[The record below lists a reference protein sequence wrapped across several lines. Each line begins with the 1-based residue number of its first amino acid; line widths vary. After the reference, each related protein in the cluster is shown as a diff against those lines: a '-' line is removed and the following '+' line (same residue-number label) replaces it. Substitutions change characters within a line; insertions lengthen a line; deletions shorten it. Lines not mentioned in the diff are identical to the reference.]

1 MKKLTEIFKSKPRTF
16 SFEIFPPKT
25 DKGYESLLETLEDL
39 STLPFDFIS
48 VTYGAG
54 GSSRDRT
61 LEIVRLI
68 QEKYHIPALHHFT
81 CVLHTRRD
89 IKRIIDEIKSH
100 DIRNLLAL
108 RGDPPRDQPDWRPGP
123 DNFKYSSELVKFI
136 RDHYGDH
143 FAIGVAGFPE
153 GHPLAPSREFDVEIL
168 KRKIAA
174 GGDFVMTQL
183 FFDNRDY
190 FDYVKRVRALGVN
203 VRITPGILPITNYE
217 GAVNFCKGCGAAVP
231 QKVHDLFRP
240 IAHDKDQT
248 LEVGTRFAIEQCRE
262 LLAGGAPGLHFYSLN
277 KTEPVRSI
285 VKLLAKET
293 LRHSA

>member
-153 GHPLAPSREFDVEIL
+153 GHDPA
-168 KRKIAA
+168 
-174 GGDFVMTQL
+174 
-183 FFDNRDY
+183 
-190 FDYVKRVRALGVN
+190 
-203 VRITPGILPITNYE
+203 
-217 GAVNFCKGCGAAVP
+217 
-231 QKVHDLFRP
+231 LFR
-240 IAHDKDQT
+240 Q
-248 LEVGTRFAIEQCRE
+248 
-262 LLAGGAPGLHFYSLN
+262 PGLL
-277 KTEPVRSI
+277 
-285 VKLLAKET
+285 
-293 LRHSA
+293 

>member
-1 MKKLTEIFKSKPRTF
+1 MKKITEIFKTKSRTF

-25 DKGYESLLETLEDL
+25 EPGYASLLETLEEL
-39 STLPFDFIS
+39 SALPFDFIS

-68 QEKYHIPALHHFT
+68 QEKHRIPALHHFT

-108 RGDPPRDQPDWRPGP
+108 RGDPPRDRPDWQPGP
-123 DNFKYSSELVKFI
+123 DNFKFSSELVKFI
-136 RDHYGDH
+136 RDNYGDH

-153 GHPLAPSREFDVEIL
+153 GHPLAPSREFDAEIL
-168 KRKIAA
+168 KKKIDT
-174 GGDFVMTQL
+174 GGEFVMTQL

-190 FDYVKRVRALGVN
+190 FDYVKRVRALGVKA
-203 VRITPGILPITNYE
+203 RITPGILPITNYE
-217 GAVNFCKGCGAAVP
+217 GLVNFCKGCGASVP
-231 QKVHDLFRP
+231 KKVHDLFRP
-240 IAHDKDQT
+240 IADDKAKT
-248 LEVGTRFAIEQCRE
+248 LEAGTKFALAQCRE

-277 KTEPVRSI
+277 KTEPVRTI
-285 VKLLAKET
+285 IQAM
-293 LRHSA
+293 R

>member
-1 MKKLTEIFKSKPRTF
+1 
-16 SFEIFPPKT
+16 
-25 DKGYESLLETLEDL
+25 
-39 STLPFDFIS
+39 
-48 VTYGAG
+48 
-54 GSSRDRT
+54 
-61 LEIVRLI
+61 
-68 QEKYHIPALHHFT
+68 
-81 CVLHTRRD
+81 
-89 IKRIIDEIKSH
+89 
-100 DIRNLLAL
+100 
-108 RGDPPRDQPDWRPGP
+108 
-123 DNFKYSSELVKFI
+123 
-136 RDHYGDH
+136 
-143 FAIGVAGFPE
+143 
-153 GHPLAPSREFDVEIL
+153 
-168 KRKIAA
+168 
-174 GGDFVMTQL
+174 MTQL